1 MDVFPFN
8 TDNTK
13 ALSAS
18 YAHDE
23 FVSID
28 KTTNFSEGNLNLTSL
43 TVLSALEDTTTNY
56 YNKFFLTD
64 FTTNDLGL
72 TVNTNKSTYP
82 KYITTTLKLR
92 DQDKYL
98 HCAGTN
104 KDILTLSA
112 TAATIDENSIFEIIL
127 LDETS

>member
-92 DQDKYL
+92 DQEATKGYSAKDLEKYRKSSRSI
-98 HCAGTN
+98 HPF
-104 KDILTLSA
+104 TLK
-112 TAATIDENSIFEIIL
+112 IKEL
-127 LDETS
+127 KK

>member
-28 KTTNFSEGNLNLTSL
+28 KTTDFTEGLLTLISNNI
-43 TVLSALEDTTTNY
+43 LSAAEDTTTNN

-72 TVNTNKSTYP
+72 TVNTNKST
-82 KYITTTLKLR
+82 
-92 DQDKYL
+92 
-98 HCAGTN
+98 
-104 KDILTLSA
+104 
-112 TAATIDENSIFEIIL
+112 
-127 LDETS
+127 